1 MNSLRRRLLLWLL
14 PATFAAGALASVG
27 TYWGAFLELGD
38 LLNDQ
43 MRYIARHVSL
53 SGEQVSFDRHDHR
66 LTDAEE
72 DKQDEVLLQ
81 IWDNQ
86 GQLHYS
92 SDPAL
97 QLPAP
102 TAVGINDVSYQEQ
115 TWHTFVTPRGDHLI
129 RVAQAQ
135 DERWEALAGLAVHLL
150 WPVLSLLPL
159 LALFLWFGIGYGLKP
174 LHRIVAELAQ
184 RNANSMVP
192 IKDTDLPSEISPLVT
207 ELNSLLQ
214 RLDQSFTLQRHFI
227 ADAAHELRTP
237 IMALSLQADLAQRAE
252 DQGERQQA
260 LLQLQRGVSRLAH
273 LAQQL
278 LTLARLEPEAQ
289 CAPLQPVSLLAL
301 CKQVIGDRIRQSD
314 LSGNDLGLAQAEDV
328 SIMGDAGAL
337 SILLNNLVDNSIRHA
352 PGSTI
357 NLSVRR
363 DGQAVVLEVSDDG
376 PGIPEAERGRV
387 LERFYRG
394 QGEKLPQG
402 SGLGLSIVA
411 KIAEQHRAGL
421 TLDSGPG
428 GQGLCVRLSFRVTG
442 GTIETASSRRK
453 NLHD

>member
-27 TYWGAFLELGD
+27 TYWGALLELDD

-53 SGEQVSFDRHDHR
+53 AGEQVSFDERNSR
-66 LTDAEE
+66 LSTADE
-72 DKQDEVLLQ
+72 DKADEVLLQ
-81 IWDNQ
+81 IWDGH

-102 TAVGINDVSYQEQ
+102 SSPGLSDVPYREQ
-115 TWHTFVTPRGDHLI
+115 TWHTFVEQRGDRLI

-135 DERWEALAGLAVHLL
+135 DARWEALAGLAVHLL

-184 RNANSMVP
+184 RNASSLVP
-192 IKDTDLPSEISPLVT
+192 IADIDLPREVRPLVA
-207 ELNSLLQ
+207 ELNSLLK
-214 RLDQSFTLQRHFI
+214 RLDQAFTQQKDFI

-237 IMALSLQADLAQRAE
+237 IMALSLQADLARRAE
-252 DQGERQQA
+252 SEGERRSTLA
-260 LLQLQRGVSRLAH
+260 QLQAGVTRLAH
-273 LAQQL
+273 LSQQL
-278 LTLARLEPEAQ
+278 LTLARLEPQAQ
-289 CAPLQPVSLLAL
+289 DGPWQPVPLLGL
-301 CKQVIGDRIRQSD
+301 CKSVIADQIHQAEAKAI
-314 LSGNDLGLAQAEDV
+314 DLGLSSQDDACV
-328 SIMGDAGAL
+328 RGDPEAL
-337 SILLNNLVDNSIRHA
+337 RILLNNLVDNAIRHS
-352 PGSTI
+352 PGGTI
-357 NLSVRR
+357 DLAVRR
-363 DGQAVVLEVSDDG
+363 EGDGAILEVTDDG
-376 PGIPEAERGRV
+376 PGIPEAERARV

-394 QGEKLPQG
+394 AGQKSAQG

-411 KIAEQHRAGL
+411 RIAERHGA
-421 TLDSGPG
+421 
-428 GQGLCVRLSFRVTG
+428 RLSFGPGADGRGLQVRVHFPAV
-442 GTIETASSRRK
+442 ASARLDGK
-453 NLHD
+453 T